1 MPINYRTETGIS
13 QGINSFDLQQS
24 TSTLSNDNSTQTFI
38 SFLQSS
44 SRFIEQIAANYSSLR
59 AGINEGGLAFVEAS
73 QGTQW
78 LPYTVGGT
86 YYPKGWYVWDSG
98 QWISSKSNIAET
110 LDAIGSGGGGS
121 FSGDYNDLT
130 NKPTIPVDT
139 NLSDGDIAALG
150 YIKTFTDNDTQ
161 LSDADIAALGYI
173 KTFTDTQLSD
183 ADITALGY
191 VKTDNNTQLSDA
203 EITALGYIKTF
214 TDTQLTDADITALGY
229 VKTDNNTQL
238 SDADITALGYVKT
251 DNDTQLSDADI
262 ETLGYLKTPAVLP
275 LAKGGALSLE
285 QSLLASDGQP
295 ALTIL
300 AVAATNTDRVQGCSL
315 GDGNVV
321 EVFANGADYNS
332 NTVLYREFMQAGEP
346 ICFSGVANGAII
358 TSTQG
363 FYGASEQINGGN
375 ESPMPLMSLGLAF
388 TDTFLYA
395 FRNSE
400 DSTGANRGE
409 IYVVCGALPAE
420 VTLTRN
426 NIVVNGQENIALEP
440 FERVV
445 LETNANAEYRLQA
458 TSFVMGAV
466 QARMTGGTSSRFYDA
481 RLVMPTTNDGITWPR
496 SGFVSAPY
504 DNTVVDYYVRDGA
517 SGDFTVSP
525 NSPIDFDGATGT
537 GADDSD
543 YEPAGAT
550 RVKAKGLISAYSGA
564 DSSGLEASPLM
575 PTAAMSQVVAQFLY
589 IDDSGDGGNS
599 GVAIASPYEGTAKVY
614 EWNSVTGVADLAYT
628 IPLTKGVN
636 GAGITL
642 TTPEDQFYPA
652 SGILANEA
660 GLVAD
665 ASYVELVGDL
675 GAGYIVADVPITVVI
690 QNALPTHTPDVRT
703 QNGGTTTSLVSDD
716 DETLTL
722 GFTPASLKAEIT
734 TDLDGYLRKREITG
748 SGVVTYPLV

>member
-150 YIKTFTDNDTQ
+150 YIKTFTDNNTQ

-203 EITALGYIKTF
+203 EIA
-214 TDTQLTDADITALGY
+214 A
-229 VKTDNNTQL
+229 
-238 SDADITALGYVKT
+238 
-251 DNDTQLSDADI
+251 
-262 ETLGYLKTPAVLP
+262 LGYLKTPAVLP
-275 LAKGGALSLE
+275 LAKGGALALE

-300 AVAATNTDRVQGCSL
+300 AVASANTGRVQGCSL
-315 GDGNVV
+315 GDGNLV
-321 EVFANGADYNS
+321 EVFANGGDYNS
-332 NTVLYREFMQAGEP
+332 KTVLYREFMQAGEP
-346 ICFSGVANGAII
+346 ICFSGLSNGAII

-363 FYGASEQINGGN
+363 FY
-375 ESPMPLMSLGLAF
+375 
-388 TDTFLYA
+388 A
-395 FRNSE
+395 FRNSQG
-400 DSTGANRGE
+400 TGTAIGE
-409 IYVVCGALPAE
+409 IYICCGALPAE
-420 VTLTRN
+420 ITLTRN
-426 NIVVNGQENIALEP
+426 GNVVDSQENIALEP
-440 FERVV
+440 FELVT
-445 LETNANAEYRLQA
+445 LTTNANGEYRLVS
-458 TSFVMGAV
+458 TSPVMGAI
-466 QARMTGGTSSRFYDA
+466 QAEMAASNPRFYDA
-481 RLVMPTTNDGITWPR
+481 RLIMPTTNDGITWPR

-504 DNTVVDYYVRDGA
+504 ANTVVDYYVRDGA

-525 NSPIDFDGATGT
+525 NSPIDFDGSAGT
-537 GADDSD
+537 GANDSD

-575 PTAAMSQVVAQFLY
+575 PTSAMSQVVAQPFH
-589 IDDSGDGGNS
+589 IHDSGDGGDS
-599 GVAIASPYEGTAKVY
+599 GIAIASPYEGTAKVY

-628 IPLTKGVN
+628 VPLTKGAN

-642 TTPEDQFYPA
+642 TTPEDQNFPA
-652 SGILANEA
+652 SGIIANEA
-660 GLVAD
+660 GLGAD

-690 QNALPTHTPDVRT
+690 QNSNPAHIPTIRT
-703 QNGGTTTSLVSDD
+703 QNGGTTTSLISND

-748 SGVVTYPLV
+748 SGVVSYPLV

>member
-238 SDADITALGYVKT
+238 SDADIAALGYVKT

-525 NSPIDFDGATGT
+525 NSPIDFDGVTGT